1 MSKQRKTVKIKGNDK
16 LQEAFQ
22 VVWDFAK
29 KRVPTFEDIN
39 VSESIWFDNETGKIT
54 RGFHAVIYL
63 PDTSRVEAH
72 RSEDINSLKN
82 ALLEDLKWKS
92 KKHNLA

>member
-39 VSESIWFDNETGKIT
+39 VYESIWC
-54 RGFHAVIYL
+54 
-63 PDTSRVEAH
+63 
-72 RSEDINSLKN
+72 
-82 ALLEDLKWKS
+82 
-92 KKHNLA
+92 

>member
-39 VSESIWFDNETGKIT
+39 VSESIWFDNETGEIT

-72 RSEDINSLKN
+72 RAVDIASLKN
-82 ALLEDLKWKS
+82 ALLEDFKGCPQYT
-92 KKHNLA
+92 